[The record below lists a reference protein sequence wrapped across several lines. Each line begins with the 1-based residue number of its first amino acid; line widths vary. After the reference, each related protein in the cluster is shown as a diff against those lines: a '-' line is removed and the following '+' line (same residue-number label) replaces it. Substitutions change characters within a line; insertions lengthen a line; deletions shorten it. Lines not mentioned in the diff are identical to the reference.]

1 MMLKYKDPVTKEFK
15 NIYMGSAESIP
26 VGTVLEYE
34 GDVIPQ
40 GFELVEEESNSEH
53 EHSIITL
60 NLAAKPSFTNQTWF
74 QIPFDNYIQLGDQL
88 TFTQDGGVKIGPGVS
103 HIKVSGIGNPQSS
116 TGGLAYMRICKNSSG
131 NILTWSMNNIA
142 ANWASVSVVI
152 PTKMVKVDENDIIYM
167 YIYTEG
173 TGSIGPGNGADCSL
187 TVEVI
192 R

>member
-15 NIYMGSAESIP
+15 NIYVGSAESIP
-26 VGTVLEYE
+26 VGAVLEYE

-40 GFELVEEESNSEH
+40 GFELVEEGLSGKQER
-53 EHSIITL
+53 SIMTL
-60 NLAAKPSFTNQTWF
+60 SLAAKPSFTNQTWF
-74 QIPFDNYIQLGDQL
+74 QIPFDNYIQVGDQL
-88 TFTQDGGVKIGPGVS
+88 TFTEDGGIKIGSGVS
-103 HIKVSGIGNPQSS
+103 YIKVSGLGNPQSS

-131 NILTWSMNNIA
+131 DILTWSMNNIA

-152 PTKMVKVDENDIIYM
+152 PAKMVEVDENDIIYM

-192 R
+192 K